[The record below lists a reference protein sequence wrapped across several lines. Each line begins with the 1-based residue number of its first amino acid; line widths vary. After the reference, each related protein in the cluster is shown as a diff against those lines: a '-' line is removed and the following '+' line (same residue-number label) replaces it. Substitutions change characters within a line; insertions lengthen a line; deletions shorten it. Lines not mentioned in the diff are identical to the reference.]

1 VKQINIDRSDV
12 DLLFEGEYSLLAQE
26 RHRRSSE
33 QTDFIKIVLIGI
45 AAQVGIMLLE
55 IINFNN
61 QIINNINQEKIELF
75 LYLTSGLVVL
85 ISVTLFLFW
94 LDHALTIL
102 MIDKYLK
109 QKELEVKEEGWFA
122 FRESFSKNTKIKG
135 LFKTELEVTRIK
147 IFFFQTAILASFLTP
162 SIIFFLMIIFSSYLE
177 NNILF
182 IKILSLTL
190 FVVIFLV
197 LLYGIRTWISTS
209 KNIYWTKE
217 DSKNKN

>member
-1 VKQINIDRSDV
+1 MKQINIDRSDV

-45 AAQVGIMLLE
+45 AAQMGIMLLE
-55 IINFNN
+55 IVNFNN
-61 QIINNINQEKIELF
+61 LILSDINQEKIELF
-75 LYLTSGLVVL
+75 LYLVSGLVVL

-109 QKELEVKEEGWFA
+109 QKETDVQEKGWFA
-122 FRESFSKNTKIKG
+122 FRETFSKNTKIKG
-135 LFKTELEVTRIK
+135 LFGTELEVTRIK
-147 IFFFQTAILASFLTP
+147 IFFFQLAVLISFLTP
-162 SIIFFLMIIFSSYLE
+162 SMIFFFMVVFSSYLE
-177 NNILF
+177 ENILF
-182 IKILSLTL
+182 IKIGALVL
-190 FVVIFLV
+190 FTVVFLL
-197 LLYGIRTWISTS
+197 LLYGIRTWINTS

-217 DSKNKN
+217 KSK